1 MNTVYFLVQQTM
13 FFSIPLLIVALGG
26 MFSERSGVVN
36 IALEGIMIMGA
47 FSSILFINIVQSSG
61 AALPPQLLLLL
72 AVLIA
77 AAVGVLVS
85 IAHAYASIN
94 MKADQ
99 VISGTAINM
108 FAPAFAIFAARM
120 IRSVQQIPFSNT
132 FRITKVPVLG
142 DIPVLGPLLFQNTY
156 ITTYLGFAVL
166 AVSAVVLYKT
176 RFGLRLRACGE
187 HPQAADSVGVNVY
200 RMRYA
205 GVAISGA
212 LDKIEAIPGCS
223 VSLTQEAFFRQV
235 NDIGIAVIGQTGN
248 LAPADKKMYALRDVT
263 ATVSCIPLIASSI
276 MSKKLA
282 SGADCILLDVKTGNG
297 AFMKTLEDSI
307 ALAKAMVDI
316 GEHNGRRTAAL
327 ITDMDTPLGRNIGNS
342 LEVIEAVETLRGKGP
357 ADLTEVCLSLAS
369 GMLWLAGR
377 GGAAAC
383 RAMADDALRSGAALA
398 KLRAMVAAQG
408 GDPAVIDDPSGFPAA
423 AYEHDVVCMQDGWLY
438 ATDTEKIGIAAV
450 LLGAGRETKESVI
463 DPAAGIRL
471 LKKAGDPVKKGDVL
485 ARLYA
490 GDAAKFAAAEEKFH
504 SALTF
509 AARRPQL
516 PALVLARVDKDGVTR
531 F

>member
-85 IAHAYASIN
+85 MAHAYASIN

-205 GVAISGA
+205 GVAI
-212 LDKIEAIPGCS
+212 
-223 VSLTQEAFFRQV
+223 FRRAGRSWGGLV
-235 NDIGIAVIGQTGN
+235 FVVPTSTNFN
-248 LAPADKKMYALRDVT
+248 
-263 ATVSCIPLIASSI
+263 ATVAGYGFWRWRCSS
-276 MSKKLA
+276 SA
-282 SGADCILLDVKTGNG
+282 N
-297 AFMKTLEDSI
+297 
-307 ALAKAMVDI
+307 
-316 GEHNGRRTAAL
+316 
-327 ITDMDTPLGRNIGNS
+327 
-342 LEVIEAVETLRGKGP
+342 
-357 ADLTEVCLSLAS
+357 
-369 GMLWLAGR
+369 
-377 GGAAAC
+377 
-383 RAMADDALRSGAALA
+383 
-398 KLRAMVAAQG
+398 
-408 GDPAVIDDPSGFPAA
+408 GDPAAS
-423 AYEHDVVCMQDGWLY
+423 CL
-438 ATDTEKIGIAAV
+438 
-450 LLGAGRETKESVI
+450 RRSSSV
-463 DPAAGIRL
+463 
-471 LKKAGDPVKKGDVL
+471 
-485 ARLYA
+485 
-490 GDAAKFAAAEEKFH
+490 
-504 SALTF
+504 
-509 AARRPQL
+509 
-516 PALVLARVDKDGVTR
+516 
-531 F
+531 